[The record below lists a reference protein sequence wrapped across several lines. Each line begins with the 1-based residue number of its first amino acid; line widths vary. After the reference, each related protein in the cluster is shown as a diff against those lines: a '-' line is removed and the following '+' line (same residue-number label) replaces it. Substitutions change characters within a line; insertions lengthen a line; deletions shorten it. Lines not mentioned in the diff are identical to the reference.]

1 MPSGHSMAAANIG
14 NEEAIMIDSFI
25 LPIDGKSWR
34 VLELG
39 YTDCGKEILEDL
51 QIGSVGTFND
61 GSVGC
66 TVVALTGY
74 GYLY

>member
-1 MPSGHSMAAANIG
+1 MNGSEPKKLLAGEAYFMPSGHSMAAANIG

-51 QIGSVGTFND
+51 
-61 GSVGC
+61 
-66 TVVALTGY
+66 
-74 GYLY
+74 